1 MRFDL
6 KTVGRQRGEVV
17 RTGFAGGWMHV
28 GGWYESLIEGESEG
42 AQMQKQETQR
52 VSIHRSASDQR
63 SASSRNPT
71 LWRGLLYSFQHART
85 LRVRATLVADLS
97 GTLQPADRMVVVGE
111 AGEER
116 EAEGPLSLEL
126 CKVGQGRRSCACRYV
141 PRTQCICQWWESC
154 WLCTVTSNIRLWPWL
169 RVLVRSSI
177 EPSLFAGE

>member
-1 MRFDL
+1 M
-6 KTVGRQRGEVV
+6 Q
-17 RTGFAGGWMHV
+17 
-28 GGWYESLIEGESEG
+28 LIEGRHEKCSNQIPPH
-42 AQMQKQETQR
+42 A
-52 VSIHRSASDQR
+52 VSMCQFLLAKSAHIGLHHMASTHSSLGDQR

-97 GTLQPADRMVVVGE
+97 GTLQLADRMVVVGE